1 MTKTPF
7 FTLHETK
14 DYSQF
19 SYFSFNRRIDKRKVS
34 RLKKSIEETKQL
46 ISPIISDPDGYIID
60 GQHRL
65 EALKELKLPVWCV
78 VRKSSNEVINEL
90 IQSNNVVDKWKQ
102 IDFCKAF
109 AETGNKTYQNVLEV
123 HEFWEKKI
131 NRNLPFGRIVYSYT
145 MGEGAAFKEGRAIYL
160 KEQGDKI
167 LNVLYEID
175 KLYEDNKA
183 FHFNNIRS
191 LKHLIK
197 NNKQFDHFHF
207 IDQCKKKRFM
217 TFSTVKDTLDSM
229 IAVYNYHIINPS
241 KKIA

>member
-1 MTKTPF
+1 MTTPF

-19 SYFSFNRRIDKRKVS
+19 SYFSFNRKIDKKKVQK
-34 RLKKSIEETKQL
+34 LKKSIQDTKQL
-46 ISPIISDPDGYIID
+46 ISPIISDPDGFVID

-78 VRKSSNEVINEL
+78 VRKSSNEVIKEL

-109 AETGNKTYQNVLEV
+109 AETGNKVYQNVLER
-123 HEFWEKKI
+123 HKFWEKKI

-145 MGEGAAFKEGRAIYL
+145 SHESASFKEGRAIYL
-160 KEQGDKI
+160 EQQGDKI

-175 KLYEDNKA
+175 KLYDDNQA

-191 LKHLIK
+191 LKYLIN
-197 NNKQFDHFHF
+197 NNKDFNLSHF
-207 IDQCKKKRFM
+207 IEQCKKKKFM
-217 TFSTVKDTLDSM
+217 TFSTVKDTLESM